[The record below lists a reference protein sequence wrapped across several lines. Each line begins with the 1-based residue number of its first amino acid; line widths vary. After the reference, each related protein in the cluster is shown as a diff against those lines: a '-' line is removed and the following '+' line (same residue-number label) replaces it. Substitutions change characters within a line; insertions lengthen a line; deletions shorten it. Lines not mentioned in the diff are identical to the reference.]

1 MGILV
6 DNIHFILL
14 VLQREVFTHFA
25 DIMGHDKAAECVTFP
40 IRDIKLPWTVND
52 DSLDCGIYMAYFMEQ
67 YQGTLNIDPLHE
79 VSLH

>member
-6 DNIHFILL
+6 DDKYFILL
-14 VLQREVFTHFA
+14 VLQRDVFTDFA
-25 DIMGHDKAAECVTFP
+25 DVMGHDEAAECVTFP
-40 IRDIKLPWTVND
+40 IKDIKFPWTVND

>member
-40 IRDIKLPWTVND
+40 IRDIKFPWTVNN
-52 DSLDCGIYMAYFMEQ
+52 DSLHCEIYMTYFMEQ
-67 YQGTLNIDPLHE
+67 YQGTLNMDLLHE